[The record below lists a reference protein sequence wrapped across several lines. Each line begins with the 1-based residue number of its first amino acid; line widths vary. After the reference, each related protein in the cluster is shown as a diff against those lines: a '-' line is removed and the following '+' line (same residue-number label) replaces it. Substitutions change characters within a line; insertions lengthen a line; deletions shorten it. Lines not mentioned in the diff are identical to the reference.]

1 MGRDRRG
8 PYFMTTG
15 SILVI
20 GLSIASTLAAGLASD
35 LAGLR
40 RAVKTRATWA
50 ALAGNLVVVPLFAG
64 LVMPQVAPGPAVTG
78 LLLVAAAPGGGI
90 GPLLALL
97 GRGDASLASALFL
110 VLSLAGTVAALALTL
125 VLDTPVTGVLRA
137 AVLVAVTALAPLA
150 VGIATGR
157 AAPRIAQAA
166 LPWAS
171 RLGALLLVS
180 TVVWFTIEQG
190 RDLSANVIA
199 AAALLAA
206 ASIFAGWL
214 AARATSRAV
223 AVTIVEISL
232 VRNVA
237 LTLVVVTGLGASAA
251 AIMSV
256 LTYALV
262 MLVSGSVIALLAR

>member
-1 MGRDRRG
+1 
-8 PYFMTTG
+8 MTAG

-20 GLSIASTLAAGLASD
+20 GLSVASTLAAGLASD
-35 LAGLR
+35 LAGLQ
-40 RAVKTRATWA
+40 RALATRATWA
-50 ALAGNLVVVPLFAG
+50 TLAGNLVVVPLFAWLVIPQIAPAPAVLG
-64 LVMPQVAPGPAVTG
+64 LV
-78 LLLVAAAPGGGI
+78 LVAAAPGGGI

-110 VLSLAGTVAALALTL
+110 VLSLAGTVVALALTL
-125 VLDTPVTGVLRA
+125 VLDTPVLGMLRA
-137 AVLVAVTALAPLA
+137 AGLVAATALAPLG

-157 AAPRIAQAA
+157 VAPHIAQAA

-180 TVVWFTIEQG
+180 TVVWFTVEQG
-190 RDLSANVIA
+190 RDLSASVIG

-206 ASIFAGWL
+206 ASIAIGWF
-214 AARATSRAV
+214 AARGTSRAV

-262 MLVSGSVIALLAR
+262 MLVSGSVIAMLAR